1 MVAIWDKQQLTQN
14 LAEQADFALY
24 FFTPMCLGC
33 QQAMKLVDLADETL
47 ENKLI
52 GKMDLNYVPELA
64 EQWEITNVP
73 VLLSFKDGELAEV
86 SYKLGNL
93 IDVYEFLKK

>member
-1 MVAIWDKQQLTQN
+1 M
-14 LAEQADFALY
+14 AEQADFALY

-47 ENKLI
+47 ENTLI

>member
-47 ENKLI
+47 ENTLI

>member
-1 MVAIWDKQQLTQN
+1 MVAIWNKEQLTQN

-47 ENKLI
+47 ESTLI

>member
-1 MVAIWDKQQLTQN
+1 MVAIWNKEQLTQN

-47 ENKLI
+47 ENTLI

-64 EQWEITNVP
+64 ERWEITNVP

>member
-1 MVAIWDKQQLTQN
+1 MVAIWNKEQLTQN

-47 ENKLI
+47 ENTLI

>member
-1 MVAIWDKQQLTQN
+1 MVAIWNKEQLTQN

-47 ENKLI
+47 ENTLI

-73 VLLSFKDGELAEV
+73 VLLSFKEGELAEV

>member
-1 MVAIWDKQQLTQN
+1 MVAIWDKEHLTQN

-47 ENKLI
+47 ENTLI

>member
-1 MVAIWDKQQLTQN
+1 MVAIWNKEQLTQK

-47 ENKLI
+47 ENTLI

-64 EQWEITNVP
+64 EQWGITNVP
-73 VLLSFKDGELAEV
+73 VLLSFKDGGLAGV

>member
-1 MVAIWDKQQLTQN
+1 MVAIWNKEQLTQN

-47 ENKLI
+47 ENTLI

-73 VLLSFKDGELAEV
+73 VLLSFKNGELAEV

>member
-1 MVAIWDKQQLTQN
+1 MVAIWNKEQLTQN

-33 QQAMKLVDLADETL
+33 QQTMKLVDLADETL
-47 ENKLI
+47 ENTLI

>member
-1 MVAIWDKQQLTQN
+1 MVAIWNKEQLTQK

-47 ENKLI
+47 ENTLI

-73 VLLSFKDGELAEV
+73 VLLSFKEGGLVGV

>member
-1 MVAIWDKQQLTQN
+1 MVAIWNKEQLTQN

-47 ENKLI
+47 ENTLI
-52 GKMDLNYVPELA
+52 GKIDLNYVPELA

>member
-14 LAEQADFALY
+14 LAEKADFALY

-47 ENKLI
+47 ENTLI